1 MKIERY
7 FKQLGLKQPK
17 CLLLGYK
24 IVEAI
29 LMLVITWLISF
40 CYK

>member
-1 MKIERY
+1 MKIKRLFE
-7 FKQLGLKQPK
+7 QPK
-17 CLLLGYK
+17 YLLLGYK

-29 LMLVITWLISF
+29 LMLAITWFILL